1 VESDGLVRSLRD
13 CVDVDAISDDSL
25 SAKNAL
31 WISLS
36 ADDGESGERHYER
49 RKRGR
54 GIEV

>member
-1 VESDGLVRSLRD
+1 MESDGLVRSLRD
-13 CVDVDAISDDSL
+13 SVDVDAISDDSL

-54 GIEV
+54 EIEV